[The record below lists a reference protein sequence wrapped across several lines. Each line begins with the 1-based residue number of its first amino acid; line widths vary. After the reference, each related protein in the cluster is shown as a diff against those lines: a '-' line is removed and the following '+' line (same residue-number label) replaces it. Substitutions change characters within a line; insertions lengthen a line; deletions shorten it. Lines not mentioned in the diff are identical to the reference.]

1 MGPAERTAVRHGTST
16 AAATV
21 PPQRYVQPGD
31 DVHQRRMVLPNGG
44 ANVTDQLPGSTP
56 HDVGGSPPPP
66 ADQPPARP
74 VSFTE
79 RYRGTS
85 YGTPLPPQPPAA
97 AGGGGNRSL
106 VIVGVGIL
114 VLAIAAGGAWLAFGR
129 QQALPPPARTAD
141 VNALRGQQ
149 AIQQFRAW
157 LADTAGV
164 TFHLNLDET
173 ISADAF
179 GGILKGDLDV
189 AGPDFSGTI
198 QFTDGKTVKSG
209 DVVLVENIGYARLPG
224 KAWVQSPEL
233 VPYQS
238 PDPFGTIDRS
248 QAIYDLGLETRD
260 GQQVHHLRITDWI
273 FGDPAVYLNFESG
286 TLHVTDTKFDI
297 WVTEAGVPVAA
308 QLDADLNAEG
318 FQAELPVTVHTV
330 YTLSNVGGPIVIT
343 APVVSPAPSAS
354 TKP

>member
-1 MGPAERTAVRHGTST
+1 
-16 AAATV
+16 
-21 PPQRYVQPGD
+21 
-31 DVHQRRMVLPNGG
+31 MVLPNGG

-56 HDVGGSPPPP
+56 HDVGGGAPPP

-97 AGGGGNRSL
+97 AGGGGNRAL

-173 ISADAF
+173 ISADAL

-224 KAWVQSPEL
+224 KAWVQITEL
-233 VPYQS
+233 APYQS
-238 PDPFGTIDRS
+238 PDPFGHDRPI
-248 QAIYDLGLETRD
+248 AG
-260 GQQVHHLRITDWI
+260 HLRPGA
-273 FGDPAVYLNFESG
+273 GDP
-286 TLHVTDTKFDI
+286 
-297 WVTEAGVPVAA
+297 
-308 QLDADLNAEG
+308 
-318 FQAELPVTVHTV
+318 
-330 YTLSNVGGPIVIT
+330 
-343 APVVSPAPSAS
+343 
-354 TKP
+354 